1 MRSGFTMSEGAQAVS
16 GLNSVFFELTGTKVL
31 IVEDESLI
39 AMFIEDTLSDI
50 GCEAVSIASSLDD
63 AMTKVTEVECDIVM
77 LDVNLAGKDTFALA
91 ETLSK
96 KNRPFIF
103 STGYGNAAI
112 PAHLKHIPVLQK
124 PFREGELE
132 EKLKTALTMSRS

>member
-1 MRSGFTMSEGAQAVS
+1 MSELAQAISDLNNVS
-16 GLNSVFFELTGTKVL
+16 FNLMGTKVL
-31 IVEDESLI
+31 VVEDESLI
-39 AMFIEDTLSDI
+39 AMFIEETLLDI

-77 LDVNLAGKDTFALA
+77 LDVNLAGKHTFALA
-91 ETLSK
+91 EALSK

-112 PAHLKHIPVLQK
+112 PAHLQYVPVLQK
-124 PFREGELE
+124 PFREGELQ
-132 EKLKTALTMSRS
+132 EKLQAALTMNRS

>member
-1 MRSGFTMSEGAQAVS
+1 MSERAQAVS
-16 GLNSVFFELTGTKVL
+16 GLDSVVVTLTGTKVL
-31 IVEDESLI
+31 VVEDESLI

-50 GCEAVSIASSLDD
+50 GCEAVSTASSLDE
-63 AMTKVTEVECDIVM
+63 AMNKVTEIEYDIVM

-91 ETLSK
+91 EILSK
-96 KNRPFIF
+96 KNQRFIF

-112 PAHLKHIPVLQK
+112 PSHLKHIPVLQK
-124 PFREGELE
+124 PFREGDLA